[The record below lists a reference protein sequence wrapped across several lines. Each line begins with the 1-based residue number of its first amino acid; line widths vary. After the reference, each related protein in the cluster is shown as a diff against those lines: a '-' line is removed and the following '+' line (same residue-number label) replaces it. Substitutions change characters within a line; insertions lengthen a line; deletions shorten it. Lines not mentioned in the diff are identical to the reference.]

1 MTRPAELSEAADLSE
16 WLELAAPATP
26 LSATNWRRGAICA
39 QVDPEMF
46 FPEKGGSTRQAK
58 RVCNGCPVQV
68 FCLEEAI
75 ENDEGFGIWGS
86 MSTRERRNER
96 RRGHVRSV

>member
-1 MTRPAELSEAADLSE
+1 
-16 WLELAAPATP
+16 
-26 LSATNWRRGAICA
+26 
-39 QVDPEMF
+39 MF

-86 MSTRERRNER
+86 MSTRERRKR
-96 RRGHVRSV
+96 TPPRPRAVCLGCWIRDTA